1 VLDIFLA
8 ISMIGPDPAP
18 AAAPRVNPQ

>member
-8 ISMIGPDPAP
+8 INMIGADPAP
-18 AAAPRVNPQ
+18 AAASRVNPQ